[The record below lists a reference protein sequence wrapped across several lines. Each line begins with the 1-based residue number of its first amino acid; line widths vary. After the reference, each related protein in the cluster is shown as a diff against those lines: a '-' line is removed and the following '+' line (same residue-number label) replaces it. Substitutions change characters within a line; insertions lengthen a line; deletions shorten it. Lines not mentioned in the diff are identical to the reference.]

1 VFVHF
6 HFFMKNILY
15 LILLLHVTD
24 SLQSQSLQNGIRLF
38 EAKQLDEAYKEFSS
52 IDQNSPDYAE
62 SLYYLGRISAG
73 RNKLQD
79 SQNYL
84 EKAVKQAPNRA
95 DFHLFLGMVYSQ
107 RAMQSNPVSQA
118 LLAGKIRSTF
128 LKVAELDQSNV
139 QARWILL
146 GFYLRAPRAMGGD
159 VNKARTMANELRRIN
174 PSEGS
179 RAWGMIYQT
188 ENKNEEAE
196 RSYKKALELAPD
208 SINNYLMLG
217 SFYQTTEGF
226 RQAFH
231 VYESALERFP
241 GNRNILFQ
249 IGRTSSISGDYPEKG
264 LLALRSYLEA
274 APDRTSPSL
283 AAAWY
288 HMGQIEEKRGKNAE
302 AKRNYQQAL
311 ALNPDHKPSREAL
324 ANL

>member
-1 VFVHF
+1 
-6 HFFMKNILY
+6 MKNILY
-15 LILLLHVTD
+15 IILLLQVANN
-24 SLQSQSLQNGIRLF
+24 LQSQSLQNGIRLF
-38 EAKQLDEAYKEFSS
+38 EENRLDEAYKEFSS
-52 IDQNSPDYAE
+52 IDRNSPDYGE

-73 RNKLQD
+73 NNKLQD

-84 EKAVKQAPNRA
+84 EKAVKQAPDRV

-128 LKVAELDQSNV
+128 QKVAEMDQSNI

-174 PSEGS
+174 NAEGS

-196 RSYKKALELAPD
+196 RSYKRAIELAPD
-208 SINNYLMLG
+208 SINSYLMLG
-217 SFYQTTEGF
+217 SFYQNTSGYK
-226 RQAFH
+226 QAFDL
-231 VYESALERFP
+231 YESALKKFP
-241 GNRNILFQ
+241 GNQNILFQ

-264 LLALRSYLEA
+264 LSALESYVEA
-274 APDRTSPSL
+274 APEKNSSTL
-283 AAAWY
+283 ATAWY
-288 HMGQIEEKRGKNAE
+288 HMGQIEEKRGKNTE
-302 AKRNYQQAL
+302 AKKNYQQAI
-311 ALNPDHKPSREAL
+311 ALNPDHKPSKVAL
-324 ANL
+324 ENL

>member
-1 VFVHF
+1 
-6 HFFMKNILY
+6 MKNILY
-15 LILLLHVTD
+15 IILLLQVANN
-24 SLQSQSLQNGIRLF
+24 LQAQSLQNGIRLF
-38 EAKQLDEAYKEFSS
+38 EENRLDEAYKEFSS
-52 IDQNSPDYAE
+52 IDRNSPDYGE

-73 RNKLQD
+73 NNKLQD

-84 EKAVKQAPNRA
+84 EKAVKQAPDRV

-128 LKVAELDQSNV
+128 QKVAEMDQSNI

-174 PSEGS
+174 NAEGS

-196 RSYKKALELAPD
+196 RSYKRAIELAPD
-208 SINNYLMLG
+208 SINSYLMLG
-217 SFYQTTEGF
+217 SFYQNTSGYK
-226 RQAFH
+226 QAFDL
-231 VYESALERFP
+231 YESALKKFP
-241 GNRNILFQ
+241 GNQNILFQ

-264 LLALRSYLEA
+264 LSALESYVEA
-274 APDRTSPSL
+274 APEKNSSTL
-283 AAAWY
+283 ATAWY
-288 HMGQIEEKRGKNAE
+288 HMGQIEEKRGKNTE
-302 AKRNYQQAL
+302 AKKNYQQAI
-311 ALNPDHKPSREAL
+311 ALNPDHKPSKVAL
-324 ANL
+324 ENL